1 MSSLIGKAQED
12 DDAFWSHG
20 IWSEASGGFADGRS
34 RKRRRDEEA
43 ESSSGEEEE
52 GSGGEGVGGG
62 GGGGDEDEDEDEDDS
77 ASDGEGSYRMSDE
90 DSAAAA
96 DQFDSDFDESESD
109 EGGGGEEGEGEEE
122 RELHD
127 EERRDAATKRKK
139 NQRLGGTAMAL
150 QSSSSAG
157 RGLMKKKAG
166 RVTRRG
172 PLGVG
177 WNEGLVLNWPP
188 PQPPSDGTAG
198 AASAKGPGRPRI
210 SDSKSAIVPVA
221 QSLLSIPASATANPP
236 HIPSHPATAHP
247 PADTERIDKE
257 TPALSAQHD
266 RPMGAAS
273 APASPSTKT
282 ANHKHPATKLKS
294 QLKQEAISER
304 KKSQRTQ
311 FTQEELILESIKFTE
326 TENAK
331 WLNARKRNKEEAAQ
345 LEKNTG
351 RNSKRSSLNQHP
363 ISRFHSRRGCNT
375 TFTFM
380 DMDHLPEILTRGHTS
395 SSGVH
400 SASYAGTTTPTRR
413 RRLGSSSS
421 EASESSHPTLEKK
434 YEKCVITGKVAKY
447 RDPKTML
454 GYHDLNAYKELRRRS
469 DAGKLK
475 ISRPYAQKS
484 NGSNNGVISKR
495 KGANSTKFAFAH
507 GQPTMVAEVA
517 TSGTNKVEVRVR
529 VMQNGVPVS
538 PPSGSG
544 IHFNL
549 PSEMPP
555 TAEGSQENRKEPPPL
570 LPPLPSLGQL
580 GDFGLTNQN
589 IFGDIDLGIN
599 TEHLNN
605 GHHAVIDRWNAKSGS
620 LIAAA
625 ANERTP
631 DLSNSSEFAHQVE
644 HLSGFEAPS
653 DDFEFIPFFTEDGS
667 AHSMGGIEYSSGVNV
682 DAAIFDSKNVDGKV
696 GDTKP
701 RLALL
706 RSTPE
711 TTTSA
716 LLASNDQLKNAK
728 HVESNEGIAPTPP
741 AMKINAR
748 KNANGDDKGIPVE
761 VTKSNDKRTTIEA
774 N

>member
-1 MSSLIGKAQED
+1 
-12 DDAFWSHG
+12 
-20 IWSEASGGFADGRS
+20 
-34 RKRRRDEEA
+34 
-43 ESSSGEEEE
+43 
-52 GSGGEGVGGG
+52 
-62 GGGGDEDEDEDEDDS
+62 
-77 ASDGEGSYRMSDE
+77 
-90 DSAAAA
+90 
-96 DQFDSDFDESESD
+96 
-109 EGGGGEEGEGEEE
+109 
-122 RELHD
+122 
-127 EERRDAATKRKK
+127 
-139 NQRLGGTAMAL
+139 
-150 QSSSSAG
+150 
-157 RGLMKKKAG
+157 MKKKTG

-172 PLGVG
+172 PLGEG

-188 PQPPSDGTAG
+188 PPPSDGMAG

-210 SDSKSAIVPVA
+210 SDSKSTIVPVA
-221 QSLLSIPASATANPP
+221 QSLHSIPAAAAANPP
-236 HIPSHPATAHP
+236 QIPSHPATHP
-247 PADTERIDKE
+247 PADTERNDKE
-257 TPALSAQHD
+257 TPALSAQQN
-266 RPMGAAS
+266 RPMGATS
-273 APASPSTKT
+273 APASPSAKT
-282 ANHKHPATKLKS
+282 ANHKHSSTKLKS
-294 QLKQEAISER
+294 QLRQEAISER

-331 WLNARKRNKEEAAQ
+331 WLNARKRNREEAAQ

-400 SASYAGTTTPTRR
+400 SASYAGITTPTRR
-413 RRLGSSSS
+413 RRLGSSFS
-421 EASESSHPTLEKK
+421 EASESSHPNLEKK

-454 GYHDLNAYKELRRRS
+454 GYHDLDAYKELRRRS

-475 ISRPYAQKS
+475 ISRPYVQKS

-495 KGANSTKFAFAH
+495 KGANSTKFASAH
-507 GQPTMVAEVA
+507 GQPTMVAEMA
-517 TSGTNKVEVRVR
+517 TIGPNKVEVRVR
-529 VMQNGVPVS
+529 VMQGGVPVS

-544 IHFNL
+544 MHFNL

-570 LPPLPSLGQL
+570 LPSLPSVGQE

-589 IFGDIDLGIN
+589 IFGEIDMGFD
-599 TEHLNN
+599 TEHLN
-605 GHHAVIDRWNAKSGS
+605 GI

-631 DLSNSSEFAHQVE
+631 DLSNSSEYAHQVE
-644 HLSGFEAPS
+644 HLRGFEAPS

-667 AHSMGGIEYSSGVNV
+667 THSMNRIEYSSGVNV
-682 DAAIFDSKNVDGKV
+682 DAAILDSKNDDGKV

-701 RLALL
+701 RLALVG
-706 RSTPE
+706 STPE
-711 TTTSA
+711 TTSA
-716 LLASNDQLKNAK
+716 LLASNDQLQNAN
-728 HVESNEGIAPTPP
+728 HVESNEGIAPPPP

-748 KNANGDDKGIPVE
+748 KKSNGDDKGIPVE
-761 VTKSNDKRTTIEA
+761 LTKSNAKRTTIEA